1 MNLIDIIYYSICA
14 VIFVITF
21 IISIK
26 QRAKQ
31 KNISNL
37 QALYECIPN
46 IVIEAEKMFGNGNG
60 EKKKHFVMTEL
71 TLLALQSKIKYDNAE
86 LDRHVENVVKATKN
100 VNVATESVEQ
110 TFCETVEQTDDTTR
124 NIETTIESVK
134 TDGAIVIQNNEIGE

>member
-1 MNLIDIIYYSICA
+1 MNLIDFIYYSVCA
-14 VIFVITF
+14 VIFVTTF

-60 EKKKHFVMTEL
+60 EKKKHFVITEL
-71 TLLALQSKIKYDNAE
+71 TLLALQSKIKYDTAE
-86 LDRHVENVVKATKN
+86 LDRQVENVVKATKN

-110 TFCETVEQTDDTTR
+110 TFCKTVEQTDESSG
-124 NIETTIESVK
+124 IVETPVESVK
-134 TDGAIVIQNNEIGE
+134 TDGAIIIQTN